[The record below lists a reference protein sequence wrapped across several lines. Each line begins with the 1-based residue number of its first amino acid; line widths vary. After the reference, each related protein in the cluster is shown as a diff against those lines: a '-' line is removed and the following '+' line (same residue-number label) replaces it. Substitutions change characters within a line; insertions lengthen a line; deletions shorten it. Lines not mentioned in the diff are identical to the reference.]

1 MRPPEL
7 ETEKNQFPMHAGSST
22 PPHLDPIER
31 GRIFRQAN
39 WMADKNSLLVMA
51 AGMGSRYG
59 GLKQLDPV
67 GPSGEVLLDYAVYD
81 ARKAGFG
88 RVVFLIRKDLEVDFR
103 KAIGKRYEGK
113 IEVDYAFQELQDL
126 PKGFA
131 VPEGRVKPWGT
142 GQAILAAGK
151 VIRGGFV
158 AINADDFY
166 GGESYRL
173 LHGHLTSTEG
183 RGAGKFAMAGF
194 RLDQTLSDHGTVTR
208 GVCQRDEQ
216 GFLVGVEEFFE
227 LKKSEGKVSG
237 KSSSGKAGSFAGD
250 DPVSMNCWGF
260 NESIFPLLQE
270 GFERFLKKEGGS
282 EKSEYLIPS
291 AVGGWIG
298 RGKLGSRFCPRAKSG
313 LG

>member
-1 MRPPEL
+1 
-7 ETEKNQFPMHAGSST
+7 
-22 PPHLDPIER
+22 
-31 GRIFRQAN
+31 
-39 WMADKNSLLVMA
+39 MAESISLLVMA

-81 ARKAGFG
+81 AMHAGIP
-88 RVVFLIRKDLEVDFR
+88 RVVFLIRKDLEADFR

-113 IEVDYAFQELQDL
+113 LDVDYAFQELHDL

-131 VPEGRVKPWGT
+131 VPEGRKKPWGT
-142 GQAILAAGK
+142 GQAILAAGQ
-151 VIRGGFV
+151 VIRGPFV

-166 GGESYRL
+166 GRESYQL
-173 LHGHLTSTEG
+173 LQRHLSSKEG
-183 RGAGKFAMAGF
+183 LGSGEFAMAGF

-208 GVCQRDEQ
+208 GVCQRDAQ
-216 GFLVGVEEFFE
+216 GYLVGVEEFFE
-227 LKKSEGKVSG
+227 LKKAGAKVSG
-237 KSSSGKAGSFAGD
+237 RSLTSKPGSFTGE

-260 NESIFPLLQE
+260 NASIFPMLQE

-282 EKSEYLIPS
+282 EKSEYLIPN

-298 RGKLGSRFCPRAKSG
+298 EGKARVKVLPTREKWAGMTYPEDKPIVSAYLKRLNQQGIYPDPLF
-313 LG
+313 